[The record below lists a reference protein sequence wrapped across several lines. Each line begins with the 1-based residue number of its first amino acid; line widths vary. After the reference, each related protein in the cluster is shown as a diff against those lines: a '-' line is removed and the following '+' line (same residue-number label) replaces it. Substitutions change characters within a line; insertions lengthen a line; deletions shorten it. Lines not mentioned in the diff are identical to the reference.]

1 MARILVVDDEIDIV
15 RMVAKVLTARGH
27 QIEAGRDG
35 VDAVERARVGALARA
50 LLAPPRVPELRRTPD
65 ELAAS
70 ELTDVERAV
79 RGEAEAGIDVATSCS
94 KLQLRLIKDEAPH
107 QESSNIEL
115 CPVAEVAGWPRP
127 TAMSLV
133 SGFQ

>member
-1 MARILVVDDEIDIV
+1 MSTELIVVGGGL
-15 RMVAKVLTARGH
+15 AGS
-27 QIEAGRDG
+27 EA
-35 VDAVERARVGALARA
+35 AWQA
-50 LLAPPRVPELRRTPD
+50 
-65 ELAAS
+65 
-70 ELTDVERAV
+70 
-79 RGEAEAGIDVATSCS
+79 AEAGIDVATSCS

>member
-70 ELTDVERAV
+70 ELTDVERALLHAVDGRWDLLTLIDHAPV
-79 RGEAEAGIDVATSCS
+79 RSAEALLVYARLAERGIV
-94 KLQLRLIKDEAPH
+94 
-107 QESSNIEL
+107 EL
-115 CPVAEVAGWPRP
+115 
-127 TAMSLV
+127 T
-133 SGFQ
+133 